1 MKKLYSTIMMLAM
14 MVAALS
20 LTACGGDDEE
30 IGGGDSSTFL
40 IGTWSVT
47 SGQGWG
53 FESDGEA
60 EYLQFKSDGTYINV
74 QFDDGLYITKGTWR
88 ATDTE
93 LVMKETEGDILGTYT
108 YKILNH
114 TQTSITLEMWG
125 ITANL
130 TKVPD
135 STIDK
140 YLK

>member
-1 MKKLYSTIMMLAM
+1 MKKIYSTILLLAM

-20 LTACGGDDEE
+20 FTACGGDDDE
-30 IGGGDSSTFL
+30 IGGNSSFL

-114 TQTSITLEMWG
+114 TQTSINLEMWG